1 MQILSL
7 IVALMF
13 KFIFWFLKRLSLPVY
28 FFSLDRIWRR
38 CDNMILLFHKFYE
51 RYKARNTIYCKTFP
65 SDVESLRPAFETV
78 QILPGVIWGESYL
91 ESFIISVKGITKL
104 FYSRWRNYSC
114 RTWLCFVTT
123 TVRTGERFFRCLYG
137 RYVVLSLDPFLP
149 I

>member
-1 MQILSL
+1 MLLRLRYPSQCRTKQIFVFLLSFVPL
-7 IVALMF
+7 TEYQEDV
-13 KFIFWFLKRLSLPVY
+13 
-28 FFSLDRIWRR
+28 
-38 CDNMILLFHKFYE
+38 ILLFHKYYE
-51 RYKARNTIYCKTFP
+51 RYKARKTIYCKTFP

-137 RYVVLSLDPFLP
+137 RYVVLSLVPFLP
-149 I
+149 N